1 MPLCRT
7 GGEGAVERC
16 SGRRRAAGAQGGA
29 LRGRRK
35 GRWGGAAALRPYLC
49 MRVV

>member
-7 GGEGAVERC
+7 GGEGAV
-16 SGRRRAAGAQGGA
+16 GVAV
-29 LRGRRK
+29 
-35 GRWGGAAALRPYLC
+35 GAAALRPYLC